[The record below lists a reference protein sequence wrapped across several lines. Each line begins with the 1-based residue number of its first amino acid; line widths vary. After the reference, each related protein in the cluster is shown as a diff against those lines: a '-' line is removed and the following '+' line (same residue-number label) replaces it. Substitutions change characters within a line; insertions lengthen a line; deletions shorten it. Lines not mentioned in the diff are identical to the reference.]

1 MGLENVMKE
10 ISSELE
16 RLVSAKT
23 VIGEPVEAGGTTI
36 IPVTKVSFGFG
47 SGGGEGSKGEKES
60 GFGGGGGAGAKI
72 EPVAFIVISGEEV
85 RMMNLSGKSE
95 LGILLDSL
103 PEVFEK
109 IKSAKEKFKNKEA
122 EEGSGKGDRGID
134 SKEAEGSE

>member
-36 IPVTKVSFGFG
+36 IPITKVSFGFG

-72 EPVAFIVISGEEV
+72 EPVAFIVISGDEV

-95 LGILLDSL
+95 LGTLLESL

-109 IKSAKEKFKNKEA
+109 IKSAKEKFKKKEDG
-122 EEGSGKGDRGID
+122 ESGVKDEGDNVTEDAGES
-134 SKEAEGSE
+134 